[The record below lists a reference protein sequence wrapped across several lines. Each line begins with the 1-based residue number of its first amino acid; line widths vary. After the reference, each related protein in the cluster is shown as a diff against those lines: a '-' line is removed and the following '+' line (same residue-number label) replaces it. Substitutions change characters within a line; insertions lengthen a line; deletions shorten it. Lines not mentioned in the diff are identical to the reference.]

1 MLHPLLD
8 WQELKNRSD
17 IHLARKIWHM
27 STVFMM
33 FVIQYHASNR
43 VSATILG
50 VAFVVFISVDFFRLR
65 SEKLNQFALTLM
77 GPLMRQQELK
87 GIAGTTYLLS
97 GVLVIFLLFS
107 KPIVSLSILFLAFAD
122 PIASYVGIRY
132 GKDKILGGKTIQ
144 GFLAAYIVC
153 ALITFLFLNAFNMQ
167 LSRQVVVALL
177 AGFVGAFAELVPV
190 AKLDDNFTM
199 PILSAIGL
207 SFLFYFFDISSNVVL
222 FSF

>member
-27 STVFMM
+27 SMVFMM
-33 FVIQYHASNR
+33 FMIQYHAPHS

-50 VAFVVFISVDFFRLR
+50 IAFVLFISVDFLRQR

-97 GVLVIFLLFS
+97 GVLVIFLLFA

-144 GFLAAYIVC
+144 GFLAAYVVC
-153 ALITFLFLNAFNMQ
+153 AIVAFLFLNTYEIQ
-167 LSRQVVVALL
+167 ISRQILVALL
-177 AGFVGAFAELVPV
+177 AGFVGAMAELIPV

-199 PILSAIGL
+199 PILSAFGL
-207 SFLFYFFDISSNVVL
+207 SFLFYFFDISNHIVL

>member
-17 IHLARKIWHM
+17 IHLARKIWHI

-33 FVIQYHASNR
+33 FSIHYYAPSTI
-43 VSATILG
+43 SAAILIL
-50 VAFVVFISVDFFRLR
+50 AFVVFISVDFFRLR
-65 SEKLNQFALTLM
+65 FEKLNQFALALM

-144 GFLAAYIVC
+144 GFLAAYVVC
-153 ALITFLFLNAFNMQ
+153 ALITFVFLNAFDMQ
-167 LSRQVVVALL
+167 MSRQLVVALL
-177 AGFVGAFAELVPV
+177 AGFVGALAELVPV

-207 SFLFYFFDISSNVVL
+207 SFLFYFFDISNNIVL

>member
-33 FVIQYHASNR
+33 FVIQYHAPHF
-43 VSATILG
+43 VSALILG
-50 VAFVVFISVDFFRLR
+50 VAFVLFISVDFMRLR

-97 GVLVIFLLFS
+97 GVLVIFLIFA

-144 GFLAAYIVC
+144 GFMAAFVVC
-153 ALITFLFLNAFNMQ
+153 TLITFLFLNAFDLQ
-167 LSRQVVVALL
+167 LSRHLVVALL
-177 AGFVGAFAELVPV
+177 AGFVGAMAELLPV

-207 SFLFYFFDISSNVVL
+207 SSIFYFFDISNNLVL
-222 FSF
+222 LSF

>member
-27 STVFMM
+27 TMVFVM
-33 FVIQYHASNR
+33 FAIQFHASYA
-43 VSATILG
+43 VSATILIF
-50 VAFVVFISVDFFRLR
+50 AFVVFVSVDFFRQK

-97 GVLVIFLLFS
+97 GVLVIFLLFAPS
-107 KPIVSLSILFLAFAD
+107 IVSLSILFLAFAD

-132 GKDKILGGKTIQ
+132 GKDKILGSKTIQ
-144 GFLAAYIVC
+144 GFLAAYAVC
-153 ALITFLFLNAFNMQ
+153 ALVTFLFLNTFEIQ
-167 LSRQVVVALL
+167 LSRQLIVALL
-177 AGFVGAFAELVPV
+177 AGLVGALAELIPV

-199 PILSAIGL
+199 PILSAFGL
-207 SFLFYFFDISSNVVL
+207 SFLFYFFDISNQIVL